1 MCVYIH
7 MYICI
12 YILIY
17 TDTYSQYIK
26 HNMITF
32 YEEYILKDFEI
43 VRSLI
48 IRELYSQWNK
58 MDSYGP

>member
-48 IRELYSQWNK
+48 IRELYSQ
-58 MDSYGP
+58 